1 VLDDPIRTLEIIFK
15 SGGIGLLLAGIGL
28 YLGWPHMTG
37 GSHKELFGPNEYTPT
52 GYTNHLGVHT
62 KTYEEALRAGFGIVF
77 AGAIIGLIIGRTL
90 VWLGLFKKET
100 LGLSD
105 D

>member
-1 VLDDPIRTLEIIFK
+1 MLDDPVRTLEII
-15 SGGIGLLLAGIGL
+15 
-28 YLGWPHMTG
+28 
-37 GSHKELFGPNEYTPT
+37 
-52 GYTNHLGVHT
+52 
-62 KTYEEALRAGFGIVF
+62 GFGIVF
-77 AGAIIGLIIGRTL
+77 AGALIGLIIGWTL